1 MAFEELNNM
10 VYEVSKA
17 VRAVRTFSMIL
28 NTAVVNTHSAD
39 RRIDELPELDDITAV
54 ALMLADGAEAAVDCL
69 INNLPADIKG
79 ITP

>member
-1 MAFEELNNM
+1 MTFKELNNM
-10 VYEVSKA
+10 AYEVSKA

-28 NTAVVNTHSAD
+28 NAAVVNIHS
-39 RRIDELPELDDITAV
+39 IDCRNNELPELDDITAV
-54 ALMLADGAEAAVDCL
+54 AFMLADGAEAAVDCL